1 MPVHFISFH
10 ARAGTVASAALS
22 AWRNLVRK
30 CQWKWHERKSME
42 IGQYDCNTNRD
53 AKHKGEFGKKPGL
66 KIMEEEKQEMPVPSP
81 VNLQMKVHTIGF
93 VSHKCIE
100 TARNSQFRI
109 KVYTYIYIYIYNH
122 IYIYICPTKIYFN
135 GGLDIFFLIQHIFF
149 DQATGGSKCSSSPLE
164 GIQKKY
170 SKQK

>member
-1 MPVHFISFH
+1 
-10 ARAGTVASAALS
+10 
-22 AWRNLVRK
+22 
-30 CQWKWHERKSME
+30 ME

-122 IYIYICPTKIYFN
+122 IYIYTYVLQKYISMV
-135 GGLDIFFLIQHIFF
+135 GWIFFF
-149 DQATGGSKCSSSPLE
+149 
-164 GIQKKY
+164 
-170 SKQK
+170 

>member
-109 KVYTYIYIYIYNH
+109 KVYTYIYTYIIIYIYTYVLQK
-122 IYIYICPTKIYFN
+122 YISMVGWIYFFWSN
-135 GGLDIFFLIQHIFF
+135 IFFF